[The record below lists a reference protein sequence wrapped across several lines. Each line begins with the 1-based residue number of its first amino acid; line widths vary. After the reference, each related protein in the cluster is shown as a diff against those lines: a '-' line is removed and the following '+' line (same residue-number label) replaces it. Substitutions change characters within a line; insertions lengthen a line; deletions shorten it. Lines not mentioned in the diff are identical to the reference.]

1 MGGEVRRLACDPRRM
16 TATDPS
22 GQQAPEEQPPPAP
35 SAVERANRMSAA
47 NMIRS
52 LLPLVVICLLA
63 VGWIAFRQGGTD
75 PVRPID
81 PSSTVQLA
89 ATRAAYAVEAPTG
102 LPDGY
107 RPTSARSDAGE
118 AVEGAP
124 VTLEVGYVTPSQE
137 YAGFLT
143 TDDPRADRLLA
154 VLDGAGGKGSV
165 ELAGRTWD
173 RLTNGRGETVLR
185 REDAGV
191 TTVVTGSADDD
202 ELETVAA
209 SLAPVTAR

>member
-1 MGGEVRRLACDPRRM
+1 M
-16 TATDPS
+16 TTTGPS

-35 SAVERANRMSAA
+35 TAVERANRMSAA

-52 LLPLVVICLLA
+52 LLPLVVICLLV

-89 ATRAAYAVEAPTG
+89 AARAGYAVEAPSG

-107 RPTSARSDAGE
+107 RPTSARTDAGD
-118 AVEGAP
+118 AAPGAP
-124 VTLEVGYVTPSQE
+124 VTLEVGYVTPSDE
-137 YAGFLT
+137 YAGFVT
-143 TDDPRADRLLA
+143 SDDPRADPLRA
-154 VLDGAGGKGSV
+154 VLEGAEEDGSV
-165 ELAGRTWD
+165 DVAGRTWT
-173 RLTNGRGETVLR
+173 RLTSQRGETVLS
-185 REDAGV
+185 REEAGV
-191 TTVVTGSADDD
+191 TTLVTGSADDG

-209 SLAPVTAR
+209 SIAPVVVR

>member
-1 MGGEVRRLACDPRRM
+1 M
-16 TATDPS
+16 TTTGPS

-63 VGWIAFRQGGTD
+63 VGWIAFRQSGTD

-89 ATRAAYAVEAPTG
+89 ASRAGYAVEAPSG

-107 RPTSARSDAGE
+107 RPTSARTDAGE
-118 AVEGAP
+118 AGEGAP
-124 VTLEVGYVTPSQE
+124 VTLEVGYVTPSVE

-143 TDDPRADRLLA
+143 TDDPRADPLRA
-154 VLDGAGGKGSV
+154 VLDGAQEEGTV
-165 ELAGRTWD
+165 DVAGRTWT
-173 RLTNGRGETVLR
+173 RLTSQRGETVLS
-185 REDAGV
+185 REEAGV

-209 SLAPVTAR
+209 SIAPVVVR

>member
-1 MGGEVRRLACDPRRM
+1 M

-63 VGWIAFRQGGTD
+63 VGWIAFQRESTD

-107 RPTSARSDAGE
+107 RPTSARSDAGD

-143 TDDPRADRLLA
+143 TDDPRADPLRA
-154 VLDGAGGKGSV
+154 VLDGAREVGDV
-165 ELAGRTWD
+165 DVAGRTWD
-173 RLTNGRGETVLR
+173 RLTSSRGETVLS
-185 REDAGV
+185 REEAGV
-191 TTVVTGSADDD
+191 TTLVTGSADDD

-209 SLAPVTAR
+209 SIAPVVVR

>member
-1 MGGEVRRLACDPRRM
+1 M
-16 TATDPS
+16 TTTGPS

-52 LLPLVVICLLA
+52 LLPLVVICLLV

-89 ATRAAYAVEAPTG
+89 AARAGYAVEAPSG

-107 RPTSARSDAGE
+107 RPTSARTDAGD
-118 AVEGAP
+118 AAPGAP
-124 VTLEVGYVTPSQE
+124 VTLEVGYVTPSDE
-137 YAGFLT
+137 YAGFVT
-143 TDDPRADRLLA
+143 SDDPRADPLRA
-154 VLDGAGGKGSV
+154 VLDGAEEEGSV
-165 ELAGRTWD
+165 DVAGRTWT
-173 RLTNGRGETVLR
+173 RLTSQRGETVLS
-185 REDAGV
+185 REEAGV
-191 TTVVTGSADDD
+191 TTLVTGSADDG

-209 SLAPVTAR
+209 SIAPVVVR

>member
-1 MGGEVRRLACDPRRM
+1 MSTPGP
-16 TATDPS
+16 PS
-22 GQQAPEEQPPPAP
+22 EQVQQPADEQPPPPP

-63 VGWIAFRQGGTD
+63 VGWIAFRQSGAD

-81 PSSTVQLA
+81 PTSTVQLA
-89 ATRAAYAVEAPTG
+89 AARASYAVQVPTG

-107 RPTSARSDAGE
+107 RPISARTDAGD

-124 VTLEVGYVTPSQE
+124 VTLEIGYVTPSTQ
-137 YAGFLT
+137 YAGYVVS
-143 TDDPRADRLLA
+143 DDPGADALTA
-154 VLDGAGGKGSV
+154 VLDGAEADGSV
-165 ELAGRTWD
+165 QLAGEEWTRATS
-173 RLTNGRGETVLR
+173 TRGETVLS
-185 REDAGV
+185 REDDGV
-191 TTVVTGSADDD
+191 TLLVTGSADDD

-209 SLAPVTAR
+209 AVAPVSVG

>member
-1 MGGEVRRLACDPRRM
+1 M
-16 TATDPS
+16 TTTGPS

-35 SAVERANRMSAA
+35 TAVERANRMSAA

-63 VGWIAFRQGGTD
+63 VGWIAFRQSGTD

-89 ATRAAYAVEAPTG
+89 ASRAGYAVEAPSG

-107 RPTSARSDAGE
+107 RPTSARTDAGE

-124 VTLEVGYVTPSQE
+124 VTLEVGYVTPSVE

-143 TDDPRADRLLA
+143 TDDPRADPLRA
-154 VLDGAGGKGSV
+154 VLDGAQEEGTV
-165 ELAGRTWD
+165 DVAGRTWT
-173 RLTNGRGETVLR
+173 RLTSQRGETVLS
-185 REDAGV
+185 REEAGV

-209 SLAPVTAR
+209 SIAPVVVR

>member
-1 MGGEVRRLACDPRRM
+1 MSTTG
-16 TATDPS
+16 PS
-22 GQQAPEEQPPPAP
+22 SEQAQQSSDEQPPPPP

-52 LLPLVVICLLA
+52 LLPLVVVCLLA
-63 VGWIAFRQGGTD
+63 VGWIAFRQGDPD

-81 PSSTVQLA
+81 PTSSVQLA
-89 ATRAAYAVEAPTG
+89 AARAGYAVAVPSG

-107 RPTSARSDAGE
+107 RPTSARTDAGE
-118 AVEGAP
+118 AGEGAP
-124 VTLEVGYVTPSQE
+124 VTLEVGYVTPSVE

-143 TDDPRADRLLA
+143 TDDPRADPLRA
-154 VLDGAGGKGSV
+154 VLDGAQEEGTV
-165 ELAGRTWD
+165 DVAGRTWT
-173 RLTNGRGETVLR
+173 RLTSQRGETVLS
-185 REDAGV
+185 REEAGV

-209 SLAPVTAR
+209 SIAPVVVR

>member
-1 MGGEVRRLACDPRRM
+1 MTTSGPPGEQA
-16 TATDPS
+16 
-22 GQQAPEEQPPPAP
+22 QQTPDEQPPPPA

-63 VGWIAFRQGGTD
+63 VGWIAFRQGDGD

-89 ATRAAYAVEAPTG
+89 SARASYAVPVPTG

-107 RPTSARSDAGE
+107 RSTSARTDAGD

-124 VTLEVGYVTPSQE
+124 VTLEIGYVTPSTE
-137 YAGFLT
+137 YAGFVVS
-143 TDDPRADRLLA
+143 DDPEADPLTA
-154 VLDGAGGKGSV
+154 VLEGAEADGSV
-165 ELAGRTWD
+165 QLSGEEWTRSTS
-173 RLTNGRGETVLR
+173 TRGETVLS

-191 TTVVTGSADDD
+191 TVLVTGSADDE

-209 SLAPVTAR
+209 SVAPVATG

>member
-1 MGGEVRRLACDPRRM
+1 M
-16 TATDPS
+16 TTTGPS

-52 LLPLVVICLLA
+52 LLPLLVICLLV

-89 ATRAAYAVEAPTG
+89 AARAGYAVEAPSG

-107 RPTSARSDAGE
+107 RPTSARTDAGD
-118 AVEGAP
+118 AAPGAP
-124 VTLEVGYVTPSQE
+124 VTLEVGYVTPSDE
-137 YAGFLT
+137 YAGFVT
-143 TDDPRADRLLA
+143 SDDPRADPLRA
-154 VLDGAGGKGSV
+154 VLEGAEEDGSV
-165 ELAGRTWD
+165 DVAGRTWT
-173 RLTNGRGETVLR
+173 RLTSQRGETVLS
-185 REDAGV
+185 REEAGV
-191 TTVVTGSADDD
+191 TTLVTGSADDG

-209 SLAPVTAR
+209 SIAPVVVR

>member
-1 MGGEVRRLACDPRRM
+1 MSTTG
-16 TATDPS
+16 PS
-22 GQQAPEEQPPPAP
+22 GQQAPEHQPAQEQPPPAP
-35 SAVERANRMSAA
+35 TPIERANRMSAA

-52 LLPLVVICLLA
+52 LLPLVLIVLLV
-63 VGWIAFRQGGTD
+63 VGWIAFRQGSAD

-81 PSSTVQLA
+81 PSSSVQLSA
-89 ATRAAYAVEAPTG
+89 ARAGYTVEAPTG

-107 RPTSARSDAGE
+107 RPTSARTDAGDAGE
-118 AVEGAP
+118 GDP
-124 VTLEVGYVTPSQE
+124 VTLEIGYVTPSDE

-154 VLDGAGGKGSV
+154 VLEGAEEQGSV
-165 ELAGRTWD
+165 ELGGRSWD

-191 TTVVTGSADDD
+191 TTVVTGSADDQ

-209 SLAPVTAR
+209 SLAPVEAR